1 MRKIRIGIT
10 INISNPKESIFSNGI
25 RQNIIILRE
34 LFEKCNNVEKA
45 YIVNVTDVKIDPNS
59 DSPLAAYANH
69 IIQLKEIEG
78 KCDLLVVCH
87 GSLLPEEYSK
97 FASSGIRIVKLALG
111 AQQSI
116 FTETVLF
123 KPNEQAFGIYT
134 RNKHVKNIWISP
146 HFYDNEKYFHET
158 LFDCEVLKA
167 PYVWDPR
174 FIEAH
179 AKIQS
184 TTENINCLYK
194 PSGEKT
200 KRIGTF
206 EPNINYVKNSIVPI
220 IISEKFYRKHPE
232 LLKFSY
238 IYNTKELRT
247 KKDFV
252 QFCKDLDSH
261 KNGKLFFQDS
271 FAILH
276 ALPRFVDIL
285 LSHQDGCALNY
296 LYLDAAWFGYPVVHN
311 SHFMKDLG
319 WYYPE
324 YNVDMA
330 VEHIKNISESF
341 DSNYQEYL
349 FKSRKYA
356 EKYFI
361 TNKKN
366 IKGFETLIEGAM
378 Q

>member
-10 INISNPKESIFSNGI
+10 INISDAKESIFSNGI

-34 LFEKCNNVEKA
+34 LFEKCGNVEKA
-45 YIVNVTDVKIDPNS
+45 YIVNVTDVRIDQNS
-59 DSPLAAYANH
+59 DSPLSRYASN
-69 IIQLKEIEG
+69 IINIKEVQD
-78 KCDLLVVCH
+78 KCDLIVVCH
-87 GSLLPEEYSK
+87 GSLLPEEYAK
-97 FASSGIRIVKLALG
+97 FALSGIRIVKLALG

-123 KPNEQAFGIYT
+123 KPNEKAFGIYT
-134 RNKHVKNIWISP
+134 RNKHVKNIWTSP
-146 HFYDNEKYFHET
+146 HFYDNEKYFHEA

-174 FIEAH
+174 FIEEYAD
-179 AKIQS
+179 IQKKTQNVDS
-184 TTENINCLYK
+184 LYK
-194 PSGEKT
+194 PSGEKA
-200 KRIGTF
+200 KRLGTF
-206 EPNINYVKNSIVPI
+206 EPNINYVKSCVIPT
-220 IISEKFYRKHPE
+220 IISEKFYRKYPD

-238 IYNTKELRT
+238 IYNTKEIRS

-261 KNGKLFFQDS
+261 INGKLFFQDS
-271 FAILH
+271 FAIMH
-276 ALPRFVDIL
+276 ALPRFTDIL

-311 SHFMKDLG
+311 SHLMKELG

-324 YNVDMA
+324 YNVDIA
-330 VEHIKNISESF
+330 VEHVKNISENF
-341 DSNYQEYL
+341 DSQHEKYL
-349 FKSRKYA
+349 AKSRKYA

-366 IKGFETLIEGAM
+366 IKGFELLIEGAM
-378 Q
+378 K